1 MIYKNYI
8 LDKKLS
14 GLDIYLVFFCLLL
27 VSLLDVFFMLIS
39 LLVYFFVNYGGLLMQ
54 IVIFVFSIFVF
65 TLIWLV
71 LIRNICYLLKKKR
84 LPDAQYWT
92 VILHWKKQPP
102 EVFYKNT
109 VLKILQYLTGKHLY
123 EIFKNTYFEEHLH
136 TAASELTLCSDC
148 LVFCF

>member
-65 TLIWLV
+65 YFNLV
-71 LIRNICYLLKKKR
+71 GINQKYMLLTYLKKKDCQMPNTEQ
-84 LPDAQYWT
+84 L
-92 VILHWKKQPP
+92 
-102 EVFYKNT
+102 FYTEKSSHQRFSIKT
-109 VLKILQYLTGKHLY
+109 LFLK
-123 EIFKNTYFEEHLH
+123 
-136 TAASELTLCSDC
+136 
-148 LVFCF
+148 FCNIYRKTPV

>member
-1 MIYKNYI
+1 
-8 LDKKLS
+8 
-14 GLDIYLVFFCLLL
+14 
-27 VSLLDVFFMLIS
+27 
-39 LLVYFFVNYGGLLMQ
+39 MQ

-65 TLIWLV
+65 YFNLV
-71 LIRNICYLLKKKR
+71 GINQKYMLFTYLKKKKR

-136 TAASELTLCSDC
+136 TAASKLTLCSDC